1 MTARAK
7 FRTLTEMAFAS
18 ARDLLLLQP
27 GKNFGT
33 RVVAYE
39 SLKWRYLRKIQSPAL
54 RLEVRRRIAEDLVR
68 EAADQPWPIF
78 WFYLRRLQRL
88 GFSMPHV
95 EAWACVMGS
104 KAARR
109 NPDATRIVERMI
121 ARAEQRLQGVSA
133 HRRYK
138 LEQQS
143 VLQRARLNLGR

>member
-1 MTARAK
+1 MEFARA
-7 FRTLTEMAFAS
+7 RG
-18 ARDLLLLQP
+18 LLLLQQQ
-27 GKNFGT
+27 GEDFGAK
-33 RVVAYE
+33 VIAYE
-39 SLKWRYLRKIQSPAL
+39 SLKRLYLRKIQSPAL

-95 EAWACVMGS
+95 EAGACLMASNATGID
-104 KAARR
+104 
-109 NPDATRIVERMI
+109 PDATRIVERMI
-121 ARAEQRLQGVSA
+121 ARAEQRLRGASA

-138 LEQQS
+138 LERHT

>member
-1 MTARAK
+1 M
-7 FRTLTEMAFAS
+7 
-18 ARDLLLLQP
+18 
-27 GKNFGT
+27 G
-33 RVVAYE
+33 
-39 SLKWRYLRKIQSPAL
+39 YLRKIHSPVL

-95 EAWACVMGS
+95 EAWACVMAS
-104 KAARR
+104 KGAGG
-109 NPDATRIVERMI
+109 NSDAKGIVERMI
-121 ARAEQRLQGVSA
+121 ARAEQHLQSASA

-143 VLQRARLNLGR
+143 VLQRARINLGR

>member
-1 MTARAK
+1 MSRLWSGEP
-7 FRTLTEMAFAS
+7 R
-18 ARDLLLLQP
+18 
-27 GKNFGT
+27 GT
-33 RVVAYE
+33 T
-39 SLKWRYLRKIQSPAL
+39 L

-68 EAADQPWPIF
+68 EATDQPWPIF
-78 WFYLRRLQRL
+78 WFYLRRLRRL

-109 NPDATRIVERMI
+109 SPDASRIVERMI
-121 ARAEQRLQGVSA
+121 ARAEQRLEGVSA